1 MTKEW
6 QQKLPDFVR
15 RLEEALYRSAATK
28 ARGGA
33 AGGFRRALGGLR
45 RARSARRDARG
56 RASSVVLRVH

>member
-28 ARGGA
+28 ARGRLCAPLQLRTGWPA
-33 AGGFRRALGGLR
+33 ARSLGRALRALR
-45 RARSARRDARG
+45 CELGRVRA
-56 RASSVVLRVH
+56 L